1 MLSFTKVHCDGYNA
15 GDYDNFVEVKRF
27 TSILDYMESVKEL
40 RVRYW
45 IYLNGNKFFG
55 VGRAQLLKHIE
66 ESGSIANA
74 AKAMGMSY
82 KKAWA
87 MVDDMN
93 SKAKE
98 PYVVAKK
105 GGKSGGGTELT
116 DAGRKMLEAYN
127 SLNTK
132 LALITEAE
140 KEILSLI

>member
-1 MLSFTKVHCDGYNA
+1 
-15 GDYDNFVEVKRF
+15 
-27 TSILDYMESVKEL
+27 MESVKEL

-45 IYLNGNKFFG
+45 IYLDGNKFFG
-55 VGRAQLLKHIE
+55 LGRAQLLKHIE

-93 SKAKE
+93 SRAQE
-98 PYVVAKK
+98 PYVIAKK

-116 DAGRKMLEAYN
+116 DAGRKMLGAYDN
-127 SLNTK
+127 LNKK
-132 LALITEAE
+132 LASIAE
-140 KEILSLI
+140 SEMEILSLI

>member
-1 MLSFTKVHCDGYNA
+1 MQ
-15 GDYDNFVEVKRF
+15 
-27 TSILDYMESVKEL
+27 SVKEL

-45 IYLNGNKFFG
+45 IYLDGDKFFG
-55 VGRAQLLKHIE
+55 IGRAELLKHIE
-66 ESGSIANA
+66 GSGSIANA

-93 SKAKE
+93 SKARE

-105 GGKSGGGTELT
+105 GGKKGGGTELT
-116 DAGRKMLEAYN
+116 EAGKKMLEAYDRLN
-127 SLNTK
+127 SK
-132 LALITEAE
+132 LAAIAESE

>member
-1 MLSFTKVHCDGYNA
+1 MQ
-15 GDYDNFVEVKRF
+15 
-27 TSILDYMESVKEL
+27 SVKEL

-45 IYLNGNKFFG
+45 IYLDGDKFFG
-55 VGRAQLLKHIE
+55 IGRAELLKHIR

-93 SKAKE
+93 SKAKV

-105 GGKSGGGTELT
+105 GGKKGGGTELT
-116 DAGRKMLEAYN
+116 EAGKKMLEAYDR
-127 SLNTK
+127 LNDK
-132 LALITEAE
+132 LAAIAESE

>member
-1 MLSFTKVHCDGYNA
+1 MD
-15 GDYDNFVEVKRF
+15 
-27 TSILDYMESVKEL
+27 SVKEL

-45 IYLNGNKFFG
+45 IYLNGEKFFG
-55 VGRAQLLKHIE
+55 VGRAELLKHID
-66 ESGSIANA
+66 ESGSISNA

-98 PYVVAKK
+98 PYVLAKK

-116 DAGRKMLEAYN
+116 EAGRKMLGAYD
-127 SLNTK
+127 SLNKK
-132 LALITEAE
+132 LASIAE
-140 KEILSLI
+140 SEREILSLI

>member
-1 MLSFTKVHCDGYNA
+1 MQ
-15 GDYDNFVEVKRF
+15 
-27 TSILDYMESVKEL
+27 SVKEL

-45 IYLNGNKFFG
+45 IYLDGNKFFG
-55 VGRAQLLKHIE
+55 LGRAQLLKHID

-93 SKAKE
+93 SKSKD
-98 PYVVAKK
+98 PYVIAKK

-116 DAGRKMLEAYN
+116 EAGKRILRAYD
-127 SLNTK
+127 SLNAK
-132 LALITEAE
+132 LAAVVESEL
-140 KEILSLI
+140 EILNLM

>member
-1 MLSFTKVHCDGYNA
+1 MQ
-15 GDYDNFVEVKRF
+15 
-27 TSILDYMESVKEL
+27 SIKEL

-45 IYLNGNKFFG
+45 IYLDGSKFFG
-55 VGRAQLLKHIE
+55 LGRAQLLRHIE

-116 DAGRKMLEAYN
+116 EAGRKMLKSYEN
-127 SLNTK
+127 LNDK
-132 LALITEAE
+132 LASIAESE